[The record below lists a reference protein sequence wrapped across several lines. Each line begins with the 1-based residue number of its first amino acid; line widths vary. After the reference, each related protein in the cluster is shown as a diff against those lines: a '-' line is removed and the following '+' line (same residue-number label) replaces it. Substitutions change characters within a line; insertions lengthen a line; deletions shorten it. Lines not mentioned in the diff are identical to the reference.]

1 MYSRKWTLL
10 ELKAVSMRIIFIL
23 IFFIT
28 GFCFNSYA
36 QDTIPENIEII
47 QDSRIDSL
55 VQIHISYNQA
65 QDGIPGFRV
74 QIFFDSGNFSHQNAM
89 KVIEKFHK
97 RYDEIPAYISW
108 KAPNY
113 RVRVGDFRSR
123 LEAEGFLAKIK
134 YRYPSAF
141 VIPSKI
147 NFPKVEL

>member
-1 MYSRKWTLL
+1 MK
-10 ELKAVSMRIIFIL
+10 IFIAL
-23 IFFIT
+23 LFLIT
-28 GFCFNSYA
+28 GYYNNIFA
-36 QDTIPENIEII
+36 QDTIQENIEIF

-55 VQIHISYNQA
+55 VQIHIDYNQA

-74 QIFFDSGNFSHQNAM
+74 QIFFDSGNFSHQKATE
-89 KVIEKFHK
+89 VIEKFHK
-97 RYDEIPAYISW
+97 RYEDTPAYISW

-113 RVRVGDFRSR
+113 RVRVGDFRTR
-123 LEAEGFLAKIK
+123 IEAEGFLAKIK

>member
-1 MYSRKWTLL
+1 
-10 ELKAVSMRIIFIL
+10 MRIFFVLIL
-23 IFFIT
+23 LIT
-28 GFCFNSYA
+28 GFCFNIFA
-36 QDTIPENIEII
+36 QDTIQENIEII
-47 QDSRIDSL
+47 QDNRIDSL
-55 VQIHISYNQA
+55 VQIHIKYNES

-74 QIFFDSGNFSHQNAM
+74 QVFFDSGNFSHQNAM
-89 KVIEKFHK
+89 KVIEKFNE
-97 RYDEIPAYISW
+97 RYEDVPAYISW

-147 NFPKVEL
+147 NFPKVEF